1 MTGWNVGRKHSNV
14 EGSFGIA
21 CAILWFRSRRT
32 KSCIPRVH
40 ICSRRSLKREV
51 EGVEGVEVEGSLD
64 SRELYGGP
72 QGRKTGFSTVM
83 DSWDVEMRGMKRALI
98 A

>member
-14 EGSFGIA
+14 ERSFGIA
-21 CAILWFRSRRT
+21 CAIVWFRSRRT
-32 KSCIPRVH
+32 KSCIPRGH
-40 ICSRRSLKREV
+40 IFSRRSLKREV
-51 EGVEGVEVEGSLD
+51 EEVEVEGNLD
-64 SRELYGGP
+64 SRDLYGRP

-83 DSWDVEMRGMKRALI
+83 DSLDVEMRGMKRALI